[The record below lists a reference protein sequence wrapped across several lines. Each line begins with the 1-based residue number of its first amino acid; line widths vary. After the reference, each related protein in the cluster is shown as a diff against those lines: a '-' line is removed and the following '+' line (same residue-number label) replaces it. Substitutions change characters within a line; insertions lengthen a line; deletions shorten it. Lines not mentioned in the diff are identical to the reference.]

1 MEITKKVVG
10 DEVIIGINGRLDT
23 TTAPNLEKELS
34 EIIPNTKEL
43 VFDLEKTEYI
53 SSAGLRVI
61 LSTQKAMSKIGS
73 LSLINVS
80 GDIKE
85 LFDMT
90 GFSTFLNIK

>member
-1 MEITKKVVG
+1 MEIVKKVEGSKVTLS
-10 DEVIIGINGRLDT
+10 INGRLDT
-23 TTAPNLEKELS
+23 TTAPELDKELES
-34 EIIPNTKEL
+34 LAGSVKDL
-43 VFDLEKTEYI
+43 VFDLEKTQYI

-61 LSTQKAMSKIGS
+61 LSTQKAMSKVGS
-73 LSLINVS
+73 LTLINVS